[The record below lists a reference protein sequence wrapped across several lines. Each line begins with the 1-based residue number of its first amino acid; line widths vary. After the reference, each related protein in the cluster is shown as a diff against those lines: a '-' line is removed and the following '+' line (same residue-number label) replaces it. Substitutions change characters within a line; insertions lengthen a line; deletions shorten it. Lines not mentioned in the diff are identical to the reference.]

1 MEEPIQRNHSN
12 HPSLTQHKGAPA
24 HMKILLTG
32 AFGNL
37 GMSTLHELLRQGH
50 QVRCFVTRRNAHLL
64 TARQFTGKIELFRS
78 DLLQPAEHDAAV
90 RDQDVIIHTAYIIP
104 PVSEDRPDFAR
115 AINVEGTRNL
125 LAAACKQPRPPKFLF
140 VSTFQVFGTTQHLP
154 PPRKVTDPMHAI
166 DHYSTHKIACEEMVR
181 ASGLDWSI
189 YRFCDIVPLALRKPH
204 PIMYKIPLST
214 RFELVHTYDAGLAIA
229 NGMRN
234 EQIWGKILL
243 IGGGPSCQI
252 TYQEYL
258 SRMLNMMGL
267 GMLPESAFA
276 TKPYFADWLDTEESQ
291 RLLDYQRYSFDDIV
305 QHLTRIFGHQKQLVS
320 LVRPIARWWVLRLS
334 PYYHH
339 QNFAERSFI
348 GDLPASFVESD

>member
-1 MEEPIQRNHSN
+1 
-12 HPSLTQHKGAPA
+12 
-24 HMKILLTG
+24 MKILLTG

-50 QVRCFVTRRNAHLL
+50 HVRCFVTRRNAHIL
-64 TARQFTGKIELFRS
+64 TSRQFAGKIELFRS
-78 DLLQPAEHDAAV
+78 DLLHPADHDAAV
-90 RDQDVIIHTAYIIP
+90 RGQDVIIHTAYIIP
-104 PVSEDRPDFAR
+104 PLSEDRPEFAR

-125 LAAACKQPRPPKFLF
+125 LAAARSQPRPPKFLF
-140 VSTFQVFGTTQHLP
+140 VSTFQVFGSTQHLP

-181 ASGLDWSI
+181 ASGLEWSI

-204 PIMYKIPLST
+204 PIMYKIPLAT

-234 EQIWGKILL
+234 EKIWGKILL
-243 IGGGPSCQI
+243 IGGGPSCQV

-258 SRMLNMMGL
+258 ARMLNMMGL

-305 QHLTRIFGHQKQLVS
+305 QHLTRIFGHQKQLIS

-334 PYYHH
+334 PYYRQPH
-339 QNFAERSFI
+339 ATGRPLI
-348 GDLPASFVESD
+348 GDLPASSVEFD